1 MTLTV
6 KRSCSSL
13 GESYVPVFSQEN
25 VTPGQTFEFKDTS
38 TEYPLQSGYS
48 YTYYCQASITED
60 ETTESSTE
68 VSSSVKFGLTIDMP
82 SQSEVVENGD
92 GSVTIKYTAPS
103 TYGSGQELP
112 IPLTSL
118 EIYRLGEYDS
128 KPASGA
134 APFQTVENPEMGATV
149 EFTDPE
155 PTANKQNNWYIK
167 AICALGD
174 GGTKV
179 SGWVGYDV
187 PRAVGNLTAAAEGNG
202 VRLSWTAPTSGQ
214 NDYYGSNF
222 DPEQT
227 RYKIYRTF
235 GYSESTWVL
244 IAEDVAETEYLDDA
258 SDLTEPVKINYC
270 VRAYNNVGDGSNAH
284 PDNTYANNSPYI
296 IGPAYKLPFV

>member
-1 MTLTV
+1 
-6 KRSCSSL
+6 
-13 GESYVPVFSQEN
+13 
-25 VTPGQTFEFKDTS
+25 
-38 TEYPLQSGYS
+38 
-48 YTYYCQASITED
+48 
-60 ETTESSTE
+60 
-68 VSSSVKFGLTIDMP
+68 MP

-187 PRAVGNLTAAAEGNG
+187 PRAVGNLQLQRKVMAYVCHGPLRPQDRMIITGLISIPNRRAIRYTAHSVTANRPGC
-202 VRLSWTAPTSGQ
+202 LSPKMLQ
-214 NDYYGSNF
+214 RRN
-222 DPEQT
+222 
-227 RYKIYRTF
+227 I
-235 GYSESTWVL
+235 STMPP
-244 IAEDVAETEYLDDA
+244 I
-258 SDLTEPVKINYC
+258 
-270 VRAYNNVGDGSNAH
+270 
-284 PDNTYANNSPYI
+284 
-296 IGPAYKLPFV
+296 